1 MGNVITPVRYEI
13 ESPPVDNVSL
23 NKRKE
28 QQPRDNSISSRP

>member
-13 ESPPVDNVSL
+13 ESPPVDNVLIS
-23 NKRKE
+23 KRKK